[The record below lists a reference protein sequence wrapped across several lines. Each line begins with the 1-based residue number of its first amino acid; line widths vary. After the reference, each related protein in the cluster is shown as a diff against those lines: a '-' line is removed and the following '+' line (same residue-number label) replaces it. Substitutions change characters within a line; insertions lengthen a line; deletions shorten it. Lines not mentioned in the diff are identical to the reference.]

1 VSSPPLA
8 GVRVLEYAQYVAGP
22 LCGVVLGDL
31 GADVI
36 KVEPPAGDGYRS
48 VMPIAPGLGRYF
60 VPLNRGKRSVVLDLK
75 TVAGRERS
83 SALVERADILIHNY
97 TPARASAFGLD
108 WETVHAARPDLVV
121 GVVSSFGDAG
131 PLAGTPAYDLVA
143 QARSGLLT
151 AHAGPGDSVPVR
163 AGGIPLADLTAGY
176 LLATEVLAA
185 LVASRVSG
193 AGRLVDV
200 SLLAAAL
207 AVQVQDLV
215 WLEGEASAEART
227 ATPHDLAA
235 RADEIG
241 GGLAMN
247 PYYRCYQA
255 RDGFVAVACLNV
267 AQRRAFAD
275 LFDADDPTIDA
286 PDLVPDEPEVL
297 ETKRRLTAEIERT
310 IAGDSADALLERLSS
325 AGVPAS
331 PVLVRESVHADEQVR
346 ASGLVGTV
354 DQPGL
359 GAVRMLR
366 SLVGDRPAVP
376 APELGADTEA
386 VLGALT

>member
-31 GADVI
+31 GAEVV
-36 KVEPPAGDGYRS
+36 KVEPPAGDGYRY
-48 VMPIAPGLGRYF
+48 VMPVAPGLGRYF

-75 TVAGRERS
+75 TEEGRQRS
-83 SALVERADILIHNY
+83 SALLAGADVVIHNY
-97 TPARASAFGLD
+97 GPARATAFGLD
-108 WETVHAARPDLVV
+108 WETVHAKTPGLVV
-121 GVVSSFGDAG
+121 GVVSSFGSSG

-151 AHAGPGDSVPVR
+151 AHAGPGDTVPVR

-176 LLATEVLAA
+176 LLAAEILAA
-185 LVASRVSG
+185 LVAARASG
-193 AGRLVDV
+193 TGRLVDV

-215 WLEGEASAEART
+215 WLEGEAGEEART
-227 ATPHDLAA
+227 ATAADVAA

-241 GGLAMN
+241 GGLGMN
-247 PYYRCYQA
+247 PYYRCFET

-267 AQRRAFAD
+267 AQRCAFAG
-275 LFDADDPTIDA
+275 LFGVDDPTIDA
-286 PDLVPDEPEVL
+286 PDLVPGDAGVL
-297 ETKRRLTAEIERT
+297 EIKQRLTAEIERA
-310 IAGDSADALLERLSS
+310 IAAGPVAELLERLAS

-331 PVLVRESVHADEQVR
+331 PVLVRESVHADEQVL
-346 ASGLVGTV
+346 ASGLIATV

-359 GAVRMLR
+359 GPVQMLR
-366 SLVGDRPAVP
+366 SLVGGRSAEP
-376 APELGADTEA
+376 APELGADTDA
-386 VLGALT
+386 VFGEVA